1 MELDLLLEI
10 VTVTKMNDKYF
21 ENDEYWKNH
30 ITKKL
35 ESDMWVDDYLGYF
48 NSKGECLDLG
58 CGIGQFSK
66 KLMEYGYNVTSADIS
81 EIALEKVNEFNNN
94 TIKIDMRKNLPFLD
108 NSFKLV
114 FANLSIHYFSEEDTK
129 RLISEIR
136 RILKDNGLFIG
147 SVNGLEGYQV
157 IKDTAQEIEHHYWF
171 NKNKYIRLFD
181 EEDLKKFLNIF
192 MIEKIEKRETVRFN
206 HKKNYWIF
214 ICKK

>member
-1 MELDLLLEI
+1 
-10 VTVTKMNDKYF
+10 
-21 ENDEYWKNH
+21 
-30 ITKKL
+30 
-35 ESDMWVDDYLGYF
+35 
-48 NSKGECLDLG
+48 
-58 CGIGQFSK
+58 
-66 KLMEYGYNVTSADIS
+66 
-81 EIALEKVNEFNNN
+81 
-94 TIKIDMRKNLPFLD
+94 MRKNLPFLD

-129 RLISEIR
+129 RLILEIR
-136 RILKDNGLFIG
+136 RVLKDNGLFIG

-157 IKDTAQEIEHHYWF
+157 IKDTAQEIEYHYWF